1 MAQIFTMID
10 DIAAAHVGF
19 AGIRMAVGSMVS
31 RL

>member
-1 MAQIFTMID
+1 MAGVD
-10 DIAAAHVGF
+10 DIKTIAAAHVGF